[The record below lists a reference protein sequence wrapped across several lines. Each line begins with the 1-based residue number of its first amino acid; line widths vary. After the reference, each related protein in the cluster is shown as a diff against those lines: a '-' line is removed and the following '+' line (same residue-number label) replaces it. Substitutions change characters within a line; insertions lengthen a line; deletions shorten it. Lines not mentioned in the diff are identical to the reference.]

1 MTYAQFIEEIR
12 RLADQGDGF
21 LGTPGTN
28 ESQPFRDWRH
38 EAQSTVSNALDLGF
52 RLPGKFT
59 SSIKPY
65 RANWIGCTPAD
76 NRKAFNRDMA
86 DSVTELR
93 YLIALFDKYGPP
105 ETPPKARQ
113 PTAPLTAPEKV
124 TVRWLIDNVPV
135 KVWFILAVSLLTTFL
150 VGVAAGHSEPTRAL
164 IADIEALLKWSSP
177 SAH

>member
-1 MTYAQFIEEIR
+1 VTYAQFIEEIR
-12 RLADQGDGF
+12 RLADQGETL

-65 RANWIGCTPAD
+65 RANWIGCTSAD

-86 DSVTELR
+86 DSVSQLR
-93 YLIALFDKYGPP
+93 YLISQFDKFGPP
-105 ETPPKARQ
+105 ETVPKVSVPA
-113 PTAPLTAPEKV
+113 APLTAPKKV

-135 KVWFILAVSLLTTFL
+135 KVWFVVVGTLCAAFML
-150 VGVAAGHSEPTRAL
+150 GVAAGQYGPTRTL
-164 IADIEALLKWSSP
+164 IGNIEGLFKWSSP